1 MITSPMPGART
12 SLFRLIVRGVG
23 FLTLWMILI
32 GPAPQDLPVGLIAA
46 AAATWTSAA
55 LWPAG
60 GRLSVPG
67 IMRFLPRFLMQ
78 SVVAG
83 IDVAWRAVTTP
94 VDLAPGFVTFQTALP
109 AGMVRASARAI
120 MSLQPGKLP
129 VASEPDGTLL
139 IHCLDLREPVAQQLA
154 ADETAFRRTMTDG
167 GHHG

>member
-1 MITSPMPGART
+1 MMTTTTPDART
-12 SLFRLIVRGVG
+12 SRSGLILRGTG
-23 FLTLWMILI
+23 FLILWMILI
-32 GPAPQDLPVGLIAA
+32 GPAPKDLAVGLVAA
-46 AAATWTSAA
+46 VAATWTSTA

-60 GRLSVPG
+60 ARLSIPG
-67 IMRFLPRFLMQ
+67 IMRFLMRFLMQ

-94 VDLAPGFVTFQTALP
+94 PAVAPGFVTFRTALP
-109 AGMVRASARAI
+109 AGMIRATATAI

-154 ADETAFRRTMTDG
+154 ADEAAFCRTMTDG